1 MGSKVEKQ
9 FGFTVGFPVLTSLSA
24 QATQAKGLVVHPPG
38 LLITLLSQ
46 IDYPDPCTA
55 AARGNFWPWQISL
68 LREFR
73 SALIRKA
80 VYRYFWHF

>member
-1 MGSKVEKQ
+1 M
-9 FGFTVGFPVLTSLSA
+9 GFPVLTSLSA
-24 QATQAKGLVVHPPG
+24 QATQANGLVVHPPG

-68 LREFR
+68 TSQRVQVCSDSQGCL
-73 SALIRKA
+73 
-80 VYRYFWHF
+80 